1 LEEIAHLNKRGP
13 YALKWSLKPHYS
25 QSQNGLS
32 RFEAGIAESGL
43 VKTEEM
49 GVKGEPEDDED
60 DVKLEDMS

>member
-1 LEEIAHLNKRGP
+1 LEEIAYLNKRGP

-32 RFEAGIAESGL
+32 AFDERGADSGA

-49 GVKGEPEDDED
+49 GIKGEPEDDD